1 MDAAP
6 LGDWFVAFCLTLL
19 FEAPIVLRFGRR
31 ACRAFA
37 RRLGVF
43 LLANVASHPAVWFV
57 FPRLGLSWAAATTL
71 AELWAFGVE
80 AGTFGLVFEQ
90 GRWRDAVLVS
100 LAANAASFGCG
111 AVLWKLGW
119 L

>member
-1 MDAAP
+1 MDAPP
-6 LGDWFVAFCLTLL
+6 LREWLVAFCLTLL
-19 FEAPIVLRFGRR
+19 FEAPIVLGLGRR
-31 ACRAFA
+31 ACPSFA

-57 FPRLGLSWAAATTL
+57 FPRLGLSWAGATTL

-80 AGTFGLVFEQ
+80 AGAFALVFEP
-90 GRWRDAVLVS
+90 GRWREAVLIS
-100 LAANAASFGCG
+100 LAANACSFGAG
-111 AVLWKLGW
+111 VALWSLGW